1 MSQIMYNYPG
11 MLATVGEMQGHNAGI
26 RTIGEGLASEQGIL
40 AGAWTGDTGGSFQ
53 AWQTQWNSALEQLL
67 TAHRADDR
75 RPREQHHEHGRPRR
89 GRRLKVGLSP

>member
-26 RTIGEGLASEQGIL
+26 RTVGEGLASEQGIL

-67 TAHRADDR
+67 TAHRAMIDA
-75 RPREQHHEHGRPRR
+75 HENNTMSMAGRDQAE
-89 GRRLKVGLSP
+89 GSKWA

>member
-40 AGAWTGDTGGSFQ
+40 AEDELPAPCVGSRWPPKTRTIASMIF
-53 AWQTQWNSALEQLL
+53 S
-67 TAHRADDR
+67 TATTICNIMG
-75 RPREQHHEHGRPRR
+75 EW
-89 GRRLKVGLSP
+89 L